1 METTTTKTENKMVK
15 MFNELKAKRPDAVIL
30 FRVGDFYESYFDDA
44 KKVAD
49 ATGIT
54 LTKRSGENGYCLTGF
69 PHHALDIYLPKIIRA
84 GLRVA
89 ICDDI
94 SEPVKLKKRGSN
106 ETTQEPQVEDAE
118 AEEIKDEE
126 QSQEPQTDEQP
137 TETKSAKIIYTD
149 KEAEDYTP
157 KNGKTFALTE
167 MQEII
172 GGYVEPIRL
181 NDGRMIIVDEEGK
194 SKNKAVNIPATNILR
209 RDHYTTDYIVGTAI
223 VCDADML
230 D

>member
-1 METTTTKTENKMVK
+1 MRKMIETFKM
-15 MFNELKAKRPDAVIL
+15 LKEKHSDVLIL
-30 FRVGDFYESYFDDA
+30 FRVGDFYESYFEDA
-44 KKVAD
+44 KKVSEVL
-49 ATGIT
+49 GVT
-54 LTKRSGENGYCLTGF
+54 LTENEKDDIFITSF
-69 PHHALDIYLPKIIRA
+69 PTQSLDTYLPKLIRA

-94 SEPVKLKKRGSN
+94 SEPIKLKKRGSD

-126 QSQEPQTDEQP
+126 QPQEPQTDEQP

-157 KNGKTFALTE
+157 KNGKTFELTE
-167 MQEII
+167 MQEIV

-181 NDGRMIIVDEEGK
+181 NDGRMIIVDEDGK
-194 SKNKAVNIPATNILR
+194 SKDKAVNIPATNILR
-209 RDHYTTDYIVGTAI
+209 RDHFTTDYIVGTAI

>member
-15 MFNELKAKRPDAVIL
+15 MFNELKAKHPDAVIL
-30 FRVGDFYESYFDDA
+30 FRAGDFYESFFDDA
-44 KKVAD
+44 KKV
-49 ATGIT
+49 TEVIGIA
-54 LTKRSGENGYCLTGF
+54 GF
-69 PHHALDIYLPKIIRA
+69 PSHALDTYLPKLIRA
-84 GLRVA
+84 GLRVV

-94 SEPVKLKKRGSN
+94 SEPTKLKKRGSN
-106 ETTQEPQVEDAE
+106 ETTQEPQVEDAD
-118 AEEIKDEE
+118 AEEIKDE
-126 QSQEPQTDEQP
+126 EQP

-181 NDGRMIIVDEEGK
+181 NDGRMIIVDEDGK
-194 SKNKAVNIPATNILR
+194 SKDKAVNIPATNILR
-209 RDHYTTDYIVGTAI
+209 RDHFTTDYIVGTAI
-223 VCDADML
+223 VCDADMIE
-230 D
+230 

>member
-1 METTTTKTENKMVK
+1 MSKMIETFKM
-15 MFNELKAKRPDAVIL
+15 LKAKHPDSVIL
-30 FRVGDFYESYFDDA
+30 FRAGDFYESFFDDA
-44 KKVAD
+44 KKV
-49 ATGIT
+49 TEVIGIA
-54 LTKRSGENGYCLTGF
+54 GF
-69 PHHALDIYLPKIIRA
+69 PSHALDTYLPKLIRA

-94 SEPVKLKKRGSN
+94 SEPIKLKKRGSN
-106 ETTQEPQVEDAE
+106 ETTQEPQVEDAD
-118 AEEIKDEE
+118 AEEIKDE
-126 QSQEPQTDEQP
+126 EQP

-181 NDGRMIIVDEEGK
+181 NDGRMIIVDEDGK
-194 SKNKAVNIPATNILR
+194 SKGKAVNIPATNILR

-223 VCDADML
+223 VCDADMIE
-230 D
+230 

>member
-1 METTTTKTENKMVK
+1 MKTTTTKTENKMVK
-15 MFNELKAKRPDAVIL
+15 MFNELKAKHPDAVIL
-30 FRVGDFYESYFDDA
+30 FRAGDFYESFFDDA
-44 KKVAD
+44 KKISEVLSL
-49 ATGIT
+49 T
-54 LTKRSGENGYCLTGF
+54 LTRQAKTKIDLTGF
-69 PHHALDIYLPKIIRA
+69 PYHALDTYLPKLIRA

-106 ETTQEPQVEDAE
+106 ETTQEPQVEDAD

-126 QSQEPQTDEQP
+126 HPQEPQTDEQP

-181 NDGRMIIVDEEGK
+181 NDGRMILVDEEGK
-194 SKNKAVNIPATNILR
+194 SKGKAVNIPATNILR

-223 VCDADML
+223 VCDVDL
-230 D
+230 VE

>member
-15 MFNELKAKRPDAVIL
+15 QFNELKAKHPDAVIL

-49 ATGIT
+49 ATGAT
-54 LTKRSGENGYCLTGF
+54 LTKRSGEDGYYLTGF
-69 PHHALDIYLPKIIRA
+69 PHHALDIYLPKLIRA

-94 SEPVKLKKRGSN
+94 SEPNKIEKRGSD
-106 ETTQEPQVEDAE
+106 ETTEPQVEDAD

-126 QSQEPQTDEQP
+126 QPQEPQTDEQP

-157 KNGKTFALTE
+157 KNGRTFELEE
-167 MQEII
+167 MQEIV

-181 NDGRMIIVDEEGK
+181 NDGRMIIVDEDGK
-194 SKNKAVNIPATNILR
+194 SKDKAVNIPATNILR

-223 VCDADML
+223 VCDADMIE
-230 D
+230 

>member
-1 METTTTKTENKMVK
+1 MSKMIETFKM
-15 MFNELKAKRPDAVIL
+15 LKGKHSDALIL
-30 FRVGDFYESYFDDA
+30 FRIGDFYETYCEDA
-44 KKVAD
+44 KKIAEVL
-49 ATGIT
+49 GLT
-54 LTKRSGENGYCLTGF
+54 LTRQAKTEMDLAGF
-69 PHHALDIYLPKIIRA
+69 PHHALDTYLPKLIRA

-106 ETTQEPQVEDAE
+106 ETTQEPQVEDAD
-118 AEEIKDEE
+118 AEEIKDE
-126 QSQEPQTDEQP
+126 EQP

-209 RDHYTTDYIVGTAI
+209 RDHFATDYIVGTAI
-223 VCDADML
+223 VCDADMIE
-230 D
+230 

>member
-1 METTTTKTENKMVK
+1 MSKMIETFKM
-15 MFNELKAKRPDAVIL
+15 LKEKHPDAVIL
-30 FRVGDFYESYFDDA
+30 FRVGDFYETYCEDA
-44 KKVAD
+44 KKIAD
-49 ATGIT
+49 VLGLT
-54 LTKRSGENGYCLTGF
+54 LTRQAKTEMDLTGF
-69 PHHALDIYLPKIIRA
+69 PYHALDTYLPKLIRV

-94 SEPVKLKKRGSN
+94 SEPIKLKKRGSN

-126 QSQEPQTDEQP
+126 QPQEPQTDEQA

-157 KNGKTFALTE
+157 KNGKTFGLTE

-181 NDGRMIIVDEEGK
+181 NDGRMIIVDEDGK
-194 SKNKAVNIPATNILR
+194 SKEKAVNIPATNILR

-223 VCDADML
+223 VCDADMVE
-230 D
+230 

>member
-1 METTTTKTENKMVK
+1 MIETFKM
-15 MFNELKAKRPDAVIL
+15 LKEKHSDVLIL
-30 FRVGDFYESYFDDA
+30 FRVGDFYESYFEDA
-44 KKVAD
+44 KKVSEVL
-49 ATGIT
+49 GVT
-54 LTKRSGENGYCLTGF
+54 LTENDKDDIFITSF
-69 PHHALDIYLPKIIRA
+69 PTQSLDTYLPKLIRA

-94 SEPVKLKKRGSN
+94 SEPIKLKKRGSN

-118 AEEIKDEE
+118 AEEIKDVE

-157 KNGKTFALTE
+157 KNGKTFELTE
-167 MQEII
+167 MQEIV

-181 NDGRMIIVDEEGK
+181 NDGRMIIVDEDGK

-209 RDHYTTDYIVGTAI
+209 RDHFTTDYIVGTAI
-223 VCDADML
+223 VCDSDMV

>member
-1 METTTTKTENKMVK
+1 METKKAENKMVET
-15 MFNELKAKRPDAVIL
+15 FNELKAKHPDAVIL
-30 FRVGDFYESYFDDA
+30 FRVGDFYESYLEDA
-44 KKVAD
+44 KKLSEVL
-49 ATGIT
+49 GLT
-54 LTKRSGENGYCLTGF
+54 LTRQAKTKMDLTGF
-69 PHHALDIYLPKIIRA
+69 PSHALDTYLPKLIRA

-94 SEPVKLKKRGSN
+94 SVPIKLKKRGSN

-126 QSQEPQTDEQP
+126 QPQEPQTYEQP

-149 KEAEDYTP
+149 KEDEDYTP
-157 KNGKTFALTE
+157 NNGKTFELDE
-167 MQEII
+167 LQGIVDGNFEI
-172 GGYVEPIRL
+172 VRL
-181 NDGRMIIVDEEGK
+181 RDGRIIIVDEDGK
-194 SKNKAVNIPATNILR
+194 LKDKAVNIPATNIMR

-223 VCDADML
+223 VCDSDMV

>member
-1 METTTTKTENKMVK
+1 MIETFKM
-15 MFNELKAKRPDAVIL
+15 LKEKHSDALIL
-30 FRVGDFYESYFDDA
+30 FRVGDFYESYFEDA
-44 KKVAD
+44 KKVSEVL
-49 ATGIT
+49 GVT
-54 LTKRSGENGYCLTGF
+54 LTENEKDDIFITSF
-69 PHHALDIYLPKIIRA
+69 PTQSLDTYLPKLIRV

-94 SEPVKLKKRGSN
+94 SEPIKLKKRGSD

-126 QSQEPQTDEQP
+126 QPQEPQTDEQP

-181 NDGRMIIVDEEGK
+181 NDGRMIIVDEDGK
-194 SKNKAVNIPATNILR
+194 SKDKAVNIPATNILR

-223 VCDADML
+223 VCDADMIE
-230 D
+230 

>member
-1 METTTTKTENKMVK
+1 MIETFKM
-15 MFNELKAKRPDAVIL
+15 LKEKHSDVLIL
-30 FRVGDFYESYFDDA
+30 FRVGDFYESYFEDA
-44 KKVAD
+44 KKVSEVL
-49 ATGIT
+49 GVT
-54 LTKRSGENGYCLTGF
+54 LTENEKDDIFITSF
-69 PHHALDIYLPKIIRA
+69 PTQSLDTYLPKLIRA

-94 SEPVKLKKRGSN
+94 SEPIKLKKRGSD
-106 ETTQEPQVEDAE
+106 ETTQEPQVEDAD

-126 QSQEPQTDEQP
+126 QQPQEPQTDEQA

-157 KNGKTFALTE
+157 KNGKTFELDE
-167 MQEII
+167 LQGIVDGNFEI
-172 GGYVEPIRL
+172 VRL
-181 NDGRMIIVDEEGK
+181 RDGRIIIVDEDGK
-194 SKNKAVNIPATNILR
+194 LKDKAVNIPATNIMR

-223 VCDADML
+223 VCDSDMV

>member
-1 METTTTKTENKMVK
+1 MSKMIETFKM
-15 MFNELKAKRPDAVIL
+15 LKAKHPDAVIL
-30 FRVGDFYESYFDDA
+30 FRAGDFYESFFDDA
-44 KKVAD
+44 KKV
-49 ATGIT
+49 TEVIGIA
-54 LTKRSGENGYCLTGF
+54 GF
-69 PHHALDIYLPKIIRA
+69 PSHALDTYLPKLIRA

-106 ETTQEPQVEDAE
+106 ETTQEPQVEDAD
-118 AEEIKDEE
+118 AEEIKDE
-126 QSQEPQTDEQP
+126 EQP

-181 NDGRMIIVDEEGK
+181 NDGRMIIVDEDGK
-194 SKNKAVNIPATNILR
+194 SKGKAVNIPATNILR

-223 VCDADML
+223 VCDADMIE
-230 D
+230 

>member
-1 METTTTKTENKMVK
+1 MRKMIETFKM
-15 MFNELKAKRPDAVIL
+15 LKEKHSDVLIL
-30 FRVGDFYESYFDDA
+30 FRVGDFYESYFEDA
-44 KKVAD
+44 KKVSEVL
-49 ATGIT
+49 GVT
-54 LTKRSGENGYCLTGF
+54 LTENEKDDIFITSF
-69 PHHALDIYLPKIIRA
+69 PTQSLDTYLPKLIRA

-94 SEPVKLKKRGSN
+94 SEPTKLKKRGSN
-106 ETTQEPQVEDAE
+106 ETTQEPQVEDAD
-118 AEEIKDEE
+118 AEEIKDDE
-126 QSQEPQTDEQP
+126 QPQEPQTDEQP

-167 MQEII
+167 MQEIV

-194 SKNKAVNIPATNILR
+194 SKDKAVNIPATNILR

-223 VCDADML
+223 VCDADMVE
-230 D
+230 

>member
-15 MFNELKAKRPDAVIL
+15 QFNELKARHPDAVIL

-49 ATGIT
+49 ATGAT
-54 LTKRSGENGYCLTGF
+54 LTKRSGEDGYYLTGF
-69 PHHALDIYLPKIIRA
+69 PHHALDTYLPKLIRA

-94 SEPVKLKKRGSN
+94 SEPNKIEKRGSD
-106 ETTQEPQVEDAE
+106 ETTEPQVEDAD

-126 QSQEPQTDEQP
+126 QPQEPQTDEQP

-172 GGYVEPIRL
+172 GGYIEPIRL
-181 NDGRMIIVDEEGK
+181 NDGRMIIVDEDGK
-194 SKNKAVNIPATNILR
+194 SKDKAVNIPATNILR

-223 VCDADML
+223 VCDADMI

>member
-1 METTTTKTENKMVK
+1 METTTTKTVNKLFK
-15 MFNELKAKRPDAVIL
+15 MFNVLKTKHPDAVIL
-30 FRVGDFYESYFDDA
+30 FRVGDFYEAYGKDA
-44 KKVAD
+44 QKLAETLGV
-49 ATGIT
+49 T
-54 LTKRSGENGYCLTGF
+54 LTENKDGWCDYTCF
-69 PHHALDIYLPKIIRA
+69 PFDSLDIYLPKLIRA

-94 SEPVKLKKRGSN
+94 SEPVKLKKRGSD
-106 ETTQEPQVEDAE
+106 ETTQEPQVEDAD

-126 QSQEPQTDEQP
+126 QPQEPQTDEQP

-167 MQEII
+167 MQEIVDGCI
-172 GGYVEPIRL
+172 EIIRL
-181 NDGRMIIVDEEGK
+181 NDGRVIIVDEEGK

-223 VCDADML
+223 VCDADMIE
-230 D
+230 

>member
-1 METTTTKTENKMVK
+1 MSKMIETFKM
-15 MFNELKAKRPDAVIL
+15 LKEKHSDALTL
-30 FRVGDFYESYFDDA
+30 FRVGDFYETYCEDA
-44 KKVAD
+44 KKIAEVL
-49 ATGIT
+49 GLT
-54 LTKRSGENGYCLTGF
+54 LTRQAKTKMDLTGF
-69 PHHALDIYLPKIIRA
+69 PYHALDTYLPKLIRA

-106 ETTQEPQVEDAE
+106 ETTQEPQVEDAD
-118 AEEIKDEE
+118 AEEVKDEE
-126 QSQEPQTDEQP
+126 QPQEPQTDEQP

-167 MQEII
+167 MQEIV
-172 GGYVEPIRL
+172 GGYIEPIRL
-181 NDGRMIIVDEEGK
+181 NDGRMIIVDEDGK
-194 SKNKAVNIPATNILR
+194 SKGKAVNIPATNILR
-209 RDHYTTDYIVGTAI
+209 RDHYTTDYIVGIAI
-223 VCDADML
+223 VCDADMI

>member
-1 METTTTKTENKMVK
+1 MNKIIETFKKLKETTHNDR
-15 MFNELKAKRPDAVIL
+15 LLL
-30 FRVGDFYESYFDDA
+30 FRVGDFYEAYCEDA
-44 KKVAD
+44 QKSSEVL
-49 ATGIT
+49 GIT
-54 LTKRSGENGYCLTGF
+54 LTKRNGEDGYYLAGF
-69 PHHALDIYLPKIIRA
+69 PYHALDTYLPKLIRA

-94 SEPVKLKKRGSN
+94 SEPAKLKKHGSN
-106 ETTQEPQVEDAE
+106 ETTQEPQVEDAD
-118 AEEIKDEE
+118 AEEIKDDE
-126 QSQEPQTDEQP
+126 QPQEPQTDEQA
-137 TETKSAKIIYTD
+137 TETKSARIIYTD

-167 MQEII
+167 MQEIV

-181 NDGRMIIVDEEGK
+181 NDGRIIIVDEEGK

-223 VCDADML
+223 VCDADMVE
-230 D
+230 

>member
-1 METTTTKTENKMVK
+1 METTTKTANKMIK
-15 MFNELKAKRPDAVIL
+15 QFNELKAKHPDAVIL

-44 KKVAD
+44 KRLSEVL
-49 ATGIT
+49 GVT
-54 LTKRSGENGYCLTGF
+54 LTRQAKTKMDLAGF
-69 PHHALDIYLPKIIRA
+69 PCHALDTYLPKLIRA

-126 QSQEPQTDEQP
+126 QPQEPHTDEQA

-157 KNGKTFALTE
+157 KNGKTFELDE
-167 MQEII
+167 LQGIVDGNFEI
-172 GGYVEPIRL
+172 VRL
-181 NDGRMIIVDEEGK
+181 KDGRIIVIDEEGK
-194 SKNKAVNIPATNILR
+194 LKNKAVNIPATNILR

-223 VCDADML
+223 VCDSDMV

>member
-1 METTTTKTENKMVK
+1 MSKMIETFKM
-15 MFNELKAKRPDAVIL
+15 LKEKHSDALIL
-30 FRVGDFYESYFDDA
+30 FRVGDFYETYCEDA
-44 KKVAD
+44 KKIAEVL
-49 ATGIT
+49 GLT
-54 LTKRSGENGYCLTGF
+54 LTRQAKTKIDLTGF

-94 SEPVKLKKRGSN
+94 SEPVKLEKHGSD
-106 ETTQEPQVEDAE
+106 ETTQEPQVEDAD

-126 QSQEPQTDEQP
+126 QPQEPQTDEQP

-149 KEAEDYTP
+149 KEDEDYTP

-181 NDGRMIIVDEEGK
+181 NDGRMIIVDEDGK
-194 SKNKAVNIPATNILR
+194 SKGKAVNIPATNILR
-209 RDHYTTDYIVGTAI
+209 RDHFTADYIVGTAI
-223 VCDADML
+223 VCDADMI

>member
-1 METTTTKTENKMVK
+1 MIETFKM
-15 MFNELKAKRPDAVIL
+15 LKEKHSDVLIL
-30 FRVGDFYESYFDDA
+30 FRVGDFYESYFEDA
-44 KKVAD
+44 KKVSEVL
-49 ATGIT
+49 GVT
-54 LTKRSGENGYCLTGF
+54 LTENEKDDIFITSF
-69 PHHALDIYLPKIIRA
+69 PTQSLDTYLPKLIRA

-94 SEPVKLKKRGSN
+94 SEPIKLKKRGSN

-137 TETKSAKIIYTD
+137 NETKSAKIIYTD
-149 KEAEDYTP
+149 KEDEDYTP

-181 NDGRMIIVDEEGK
+181 NDGRMIIVDEDGK
-194 SKNKAVNIPATNILR
+194 SKDKAVNIPATNILR

-223 VCDADML
+223 VCDADMVE
-230 D
+230 

>member
-1 METTTTKTENKMVK
+1 METKKEVNKMVET
-15 MFNELKAKRPDAVIL
+15 FNELKSKHPDAVIL
-30 FRVGDFYESYFDDA
+30 FRVGDFYESYLEDA
-44 KKVAD
+44 KRLSEVL
-49 ATGIT
+49 GVT
-54 LTKRSGENGYCLTGF
+54 LTRQAKTKMDLAGF
-69 PHHALDIYLPKIIRA
+69 PCHALDTYLPKLIGA

-94 SEPVKLKKRGSN
+94 SEPVKLKKHVSD

-118 AEEIKDEE
+118 AEEIKD
-126 QSQEPQTDEQP
+126 DEQP

-157 KNGKTFALTE
+157 KNGKTFELE
-167 MQEII
+167 ELQGIVDGNFEI
-172 GGYVEPIRL
+172 VRL
-181 NDGRMIIVDEEGK
+181 KDGRIIIVDEDGK
-194 SKNKAVNIPATNILR
+194 LKNKAVNIPATNILR

-223 VCDADML
+223 VCDSDMV